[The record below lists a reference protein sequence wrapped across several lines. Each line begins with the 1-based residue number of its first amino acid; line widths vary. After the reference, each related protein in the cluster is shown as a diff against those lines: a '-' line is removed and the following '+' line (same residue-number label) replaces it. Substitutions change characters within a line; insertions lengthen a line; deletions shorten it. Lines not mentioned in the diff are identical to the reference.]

1 MITIRMDAQQFR
13 ALCAGFHTASD
24 DPDAPIDRTLL
35 MNVRTALAE
44 ASATALP
51 GLPILVMLQSTGDL
65 AALAAC
71 FEVGGDGHP
80 DVADDQWHSVLALI
94 EQASHSAPE

>member
-1 MITIRMDAQQFR
+1 MITIRVEAQQFR
-13 ALCAGFHTASD
+13 ALCAGFHTAAD
-24 DPDAPIDRTLL
+24 DPDALIDRARL
-35 MNVRTALAE
+35 MNVRAALAD

-80 DVADDQWHSVLALI
+80 DVADDQWDSVLALI
-94 EQASHSAPE
+94 EQASRSTPD

>member
-1 MITIRMDAQQFR
+1 
-13 ALCAGFHTASD
+13 
-24 DPDAPIDRTLL
+24 
-35 MNVRTALAE
+35 MNVRAALAD

-80 DVADDQWHSVLALI
+80 DVADDQWDSVLALI
-94 EQASHSAPE
+94 EQASRSTPD